1 LHANAVA
8 WREGRKTFDFTVQ
21 GAQYKK
27 LPVVQYRVWCRERLQ
42 EHFAAVPTASRSA
55 VENILRDAGALE
67 PLMRDG
73 VIKSHLHD
81 TDTPPLCRPRKVAL
95 GDKLSRYL
103 IGTHWHAP
111 RATLLAKKTRSS

>member
-1 LHANAVA
+1 MIMRN
-8 WREGRKTFDFTVQ
+8 
-21 GAQYKK
+21 
-27 LPVVQYRVWCRERLQ
+27 
-42 EHFAAVPTASRSA
+42 
-55 VENILRDAGALE
+55 AGALE

-81 TDTPPLCRPRKVAL
+81 GDSPPLCHPRKVAL

-111 RATLLAKKTRSS
+111 RATLMAKQNKT